1 MAYPR
6 KAPTSI
12 GMPWISRSA
21 AEFRADHQR
30 FRKQRLLSRSAEWCA
45 PGARRCC
52 AGIASYCWRRDGEQL
67 YYVNMRNTMNSV
79 EIHEKGDGLEIGH
92 PVPLFTFRPSPR
104 VYRLGLINYDVS
116 PDGKRFLLV
125 EAADENNRPLTLL
138 EN

>member
-1 MAYPR
+1 VPQ
-6 KAPTSI
+6 S
-12 GMPWISRSA
+12 SA
-21 AEFRADHQR
+21 RITNGFADNDSSHVQR
-30 FRKQRLLSRSAEWCA
+30 N
-45 PGARRCC
+45 GARL
-52 AGIASYCWRRDGEQL
+52 AHADAAPVSPSYCWRRDGEQL

-104 VYRLGLINYDVS
+104 VYRLGLINYNVS
-116 PDGKRFLLV
+116 PDSKRFLLV